1 MNFNGI
7 VSDELVVQRRIWRRK
22 RGLSVAEFA
31 RGIEETDLPKVA
43 KWFRLGLSPQSKWI
57 KGILSKY
64 PDFPL

>member
-1 MNFNGI
+1 MNLNNI
-7 VSDELVVQRRIWRRK
+7 VDGGLIIQRRIWLRK
-22 RGLSVAEFA
+22 NRLSVADFA
-31 RGIEETDLPKVA
+31 REIQEDLPKVS